1 MGFDLK
7 CSSKNQNVFINRSEG
22 FRVGF
27 HSIQFE
33 FWLHGE
39 MLHFW
44 FKIQINKYK
53 WFLFSVY
60 QSNAR
65 VSCMHLQPKRK
76 FRMNAIQLHFCYE
89 HKQLTNND
97 AQHNMCMCRTCNRLP
112 QGLMRSFWYQ
122 LSEFRAFFPS
132 LCDCSTIC
140 LNDTKKFLPEKKL
153 SQ

>member
-1 MGFDLK
+1 M
-7 CSSKNQNVFINRSEG
+7 
-22 FRVGF
+22 
-27 HSIQFE
+27 
-33 FWLHGE
+33 
-39 MLHFW
+39 
-44 FKIQINKYK
+44 
-53 WFLFSVY
+53 Y

-65 VSCMHLQPKRK
+65 VSCMHSQLKRK
-76 FRMNAIQLHFCYE
+76 FRMNAIQLHFCYK

-140 LNDTKKFLPEKKL
+140 LNELTRKSFSPKKNYHNNLLRWIASQFYKRWCKICNYVCEYQFVLLLEKQFCVSYLFYLTSHKTVKFR
-153 SQ
+153 SQI